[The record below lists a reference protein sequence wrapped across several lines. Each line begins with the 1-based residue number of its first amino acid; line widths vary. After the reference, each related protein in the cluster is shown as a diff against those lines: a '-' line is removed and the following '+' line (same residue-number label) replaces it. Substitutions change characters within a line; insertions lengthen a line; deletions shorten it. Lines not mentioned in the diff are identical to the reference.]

1 MVARSVIEPEDMLPA
16 VAQGA
21 IGIDGALRPRFDVMK
36 RWGTFTHDFEA
47 DFSSSEEI
55 EDAVTVL
62 NDGAYA
68 VPQAGTRD
76 DMQALYAAEYSLLSG
91 IRYYGIERLARHA
104 SRVTTQ
110 AKRPAS
116 RTAQA
121 AARAA

>member
-1 MVARSVIEPEDMLPA
+1 MHLESLETAGRESDDTPLPPGR
-16 VAQGA
+16 QGEGA

-76 DMQALYAAEYSLLSG
+76 DMQALYAAEYPGVFGWLVTSGFDPKVGELS
-91 IRYYGIERLARHA
+91 RADSALACSAVHR
-104 SRVTTQ
+104 
-110 AKRPAS
+110 
-116 RTAQA
+116 
-121 AARAA
+121 